1 MVIFARSLV
10 KDPRIVVLD
19 EPESNLDFKNQVKIM
34 EILRRLQDEGRAI
47 LLNTHYPQNAF
58 RLGAN
63 ALFLSRMGSDFG
75 SKSLINAKNL
85 RKYFEV
91 STDFFGEIA

>member
-1 MVIFARSLV
+1 M
-10 KDPRIVVLD
+10 
-19 EPESNLDFKNQVKIM
+19 ENLISFKY
-34 EILRRLQDEGRAI
+34 EGRAI

-63 ALFLSRMGSDFG
+63 ALFLSRMGYDFG

-85 RKYFEV
+85 SKYFEV
-91 STDFFGEIA
+91 SADFFGEIA